1 MSLYQEYEPTPDN
14 PCEIKGFRWFYG
26 NDRRERM
33 KVIDLL
39 NKKAKGERFE
49 NCKMKF
55 KEIEPEEVSEY
66 VIYDRLYEEDL
77 TLNDEVEIIENEE
90 PDLFE
95 MIEDMKNKPKHI
107 EELEILPDN
116 ESYSNKVLYGK
127 INELTKAAN
136 YLLDKEEK

>member
-14 PCEIKGFRWFYG
+14 PCEIKGFRWLYG

-39 NKKAKGERFE
+39 YKIAKGERFE

-55 KEIEPEEVSEY
+55 KKIEPEEVNEY
-66 VIYDRLYEEDL
+66 VIYNRLYEEDL
-77 TLNDEVEIIENEE
+77 TLNDEVEIIEEIIEE
-90 PDLFE
+90 
-95 MIEDMKNKPKHI
+95 KPKHI

-116 ESYSNKVLYGK
+116 ESYSNKILYGK
-127 INELTKAAN
+127 INDLAKAVN
-136 YLLDKEEK
+136 YLLDKEKVDE